1 MHESREKRSLS
12 LLRSGRVRRRA
23 RSRSR
28 SAVFAAPICADYEFT
43 ANETQNTG
51 PAYIR
56 IHTNTFKSRSFT
68 THQHNSQLS
77 PRQSRG
83 SSWGPPAYRVII
95 RIQIHET
102 TGQT

>member
-28 SAVFAAPICADYEFT
+28 SAVFAAPICADYGYEFT
-43 ANETQNTG
+43 PTRLKAVRDTPTQ
-51 PAYIR
+51 
-56 IHTNTFKSRSFT
+56 FT
-68 THQHNSQLS
+68 AVSKTVKRVELGS
-77 PRQSRG
+77 PRR
-83 SSWGPPAYRVII
+83 II

>member
-12 LLRSGRVRRRA
+12 LLRSGRSRASPRSLFAHEVRFSRRRQ
-23 RSRSR
+23 
-28 SAVFAAPICADYEFT
+28 APIMNSQPMFIFD
-43 ANETQNTG
+43 TQDTG

-83 SSWGPPAYRVII
+83 SSWGPPA
-95 RIQIHET
+95 
-102 TGQT
+102 